1 MIKLFSLI
9 VIFSTQLNFINSIP
23 EKQFNPLENP
33 NLFLGD
39 IKIKSKST
47 GNKQSLQNAITN
59 NNQLWTNNLIPFEID
74 DNLSDAYKLIYN
86 SLLLIQSKTCIRFKY
101 RTDESDY
108 IKYTYDEGCYSY
120 VGRSGGEQLISL
132 GDGCWCQGTVIHET
146 MHSIGFYHEQN
157 RSDRDDFIIVN
168 LNNVIPGLG
177 SQFIKLR
184 PEQNRLLTD
193 YDYDSLMH
201 YSDTAFSISADLKT
215 MVPKKQ
221 GATLVHQCFKP
232 FSPKDIEKINKLY
245 NCTN

>member
-1 MIKLFSLI
+1 
-9 VIFSTQLNFINSIP
+9 
-23 EKQFNPLENP
+23 
-33 NLFLGD
+33 
-39 IKIKSKST
+39 
-47 GNKQSLQNAITN
+47 
-59 NNQLWTNNLIPFEID
+59 
-74 DNLSDAYKLIYN
+74 
-86 SLLLIQSKTCIRFKY
+86 
-101 RTDESDY
+101 
-108 IKYTYDEGCYSY
+108 
-120 VGRSGGEQLISL
+120 
-132 GDGCWCQGTVIHET
+132 

-193 YDYDSLMH
+193 YDYGKFSLLFHIWLSNYNWLIFFFSLIHLYHLDSLMH